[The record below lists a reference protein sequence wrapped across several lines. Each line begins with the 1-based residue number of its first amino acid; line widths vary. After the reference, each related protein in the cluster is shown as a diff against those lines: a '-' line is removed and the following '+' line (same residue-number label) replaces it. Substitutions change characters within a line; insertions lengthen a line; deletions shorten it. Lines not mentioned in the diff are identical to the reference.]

1 MQQQPPR
8 GITEVP
14 ETPPVGWMPPTS
26 QQMAPIPQVSQQ
38 LGEPEPQPTP
48 AMSVAETA
56 LVPPPLPDPP
66 VVSSAASSGSQL
78 QQAVQDPDRLDGD
91 RVSGALLR
99 KRHRP

>member
-1 MQQQPPR
+1 
-8 GITEVP
+8 
-14 ETPPVGWMPPTS
+14 
-26 QQMAPIPQVSQQ
+26 
-38 LGEPEPQPTP
+38 
-48 AMSVAETA
+48 MSVAETA